1 MHVTYQT
8 LGHNSA
14 VTREMRIGPE
24 KRPRVRECRCA
35 NFAASIYLSV

>member
-24 KRPRVRECRCA
+24 KGIITLTPPTHKSKMVVCDE
-35 NFAASIYLSV
+35 